1 MPSTTDLE
9 TVNVVNT
16 NNGAKSIEI
25 LNHHQLQQQQ
35 LEDDTVIKSLPN
47 SPSASSTSTESSTSS
62 SSTSSSRNSN
72 ETASNPIMPLPN
84 DELDILIKME
94 RANK

>member
-25 LNHHQLQQQQ
+25 VNHHQLQQQ
-35 LEDDTVIKSLPN
+35 LENNTVIKSLPN
-47 SPSASSTSTESSTSS
+47 SPSASSTSSE

>member
-62 SSTSSSRNSN
+62 STSSSRNSN
-72 ETASNPIMPLPN
+72 ETASNSIMPLPN